1 MLVPVQHQ
9 VVSRWNTLD
18 HDFDGVRDAKVLPQH
33 CYILEESTEPP
44 EHPLNVN
51 SDAKNS
57 VPFFREVN
65 TTDSDMSLFQR
76 LQTLMQS
83 ATSREISYELTL
95 GPASVIQVRYYNDA
109 NFVSK
114 LDY

>member
-1 MLVPVQHQ
+1 
-9 VVSRWNTLD
+9 
-18 HDFDGVRDAKVLPQH
+18 
-33 CYILEESTEPP
+33 
-44 EHPLNVN
+44 
-51 SDAKNS
+51 
-57 VPFFREVN
+57 
-65 TTDSDMSLFQR
+65 
-76 LQTLMQS
+76 MQS